1 MPKIN
6 FPSAAQNP
14 TAAGV
19 LSLAKVYIGT
29 VDTDPRI
36 LANRLSVTIIEQDGD
51 EVVIAPAA
59 QPFVLNA
66 GGLFTYGGSVVN
78 LIAPS
83 AYSMAVDTAAD
94 VQMYY
99 LPNSSAGEDVS
110 TSVVTMAASGSPP
123 AATLGTGK
131 LFTMTV
137 GGIVE
142 FFYEDSTGQI
152 IQLTENG
159 AIKVTL
165 GDSVVEALRLI
176 AEEEIEGSQFR
187 GAPIELVID
196 GDGNVDCD
204 LTLGLNYYLYMD
216 ENVNTFSFTNA
227 PEIRVPNIS
236 VKIENSGAFDITTF
250 EFTAEGGIVQVPDS
264 YTGPLSPTHNATTDY
279 GLALFQNNA
288 DAKVMSIYPV
298 LMQVYTP

>member
-19 LSLAKVYIGT
+19 LSLAQVYIGT
-29 VDTDPRI
+29 VDTQPRT
-36 LANRLSVTIIEQDGD
+36 LGNRINVTIIQEDGTP
-51 EVVIAPAA
+51 VVIAPAA

-66 GGLFTYGGSVVN
+66 GGGFSYNGSPVI
-78 LIAPS
+78 LTTAAPH
-83 AYSMAVDTAAD
+83 SMQVDTSAD
-94 VQMYY
+94 VPVYY
-99 LPNSSAGEDVS
+99 IPYSSVGDDLDTSVITINSS
-110 TSVVTMAASGSPP
+110 GSAPTET
-123 AATLGTGK
+123 AGTGK

-142 FFYEDSTGQI
+142 FFYIDSTGQI
-152 IQLTENG
+152 IQFTENG
-159 AIKVTL
+159 ALKITL

-176 AEEEIEGSQFR
+176 AEDEVEGTQFR
-187 GAPIELVID
+187 GSPVTLVID

-216 ENVNTFSFTNA
+216 QNVGTFSFSNA

-236 VKIENSGAFDITTF
+236 VKIENAGAFDITTF